1 MAKPLKLVR
10 KKMKPTRRAILKGA
24 GALPLPSGGFGLPV
38 QAIPSGIVARAW
50 PASENRIA
58 VAEPTN

>member
-10 KKMKPTRRAILKGA
+10 KKMKLRRRTILKGA
-24 GALPLPSGGFGLPV
+24 GATPLPSGGFGLPV
-38 QAIPSGIVARAW
+38 QAIPAGIVARAW

-58 VAEPTN
+58 VAEPTY